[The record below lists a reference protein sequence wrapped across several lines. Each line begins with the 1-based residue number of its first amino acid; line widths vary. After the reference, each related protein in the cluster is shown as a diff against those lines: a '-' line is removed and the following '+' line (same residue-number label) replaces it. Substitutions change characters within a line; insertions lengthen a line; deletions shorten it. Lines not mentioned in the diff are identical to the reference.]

1 MDYSTLKRD
10 ILKQICLSRGIKY
23 SHKMSKSVMIV
34 MLSKNDVDPNI
45 IEDLETK
52 IKCCGYHTTWLNKN
66 RTFYNSYHKT
76 YQRQYRAI
84 KVV

>member
-1 MDYSTLKRD
+1 MP
-10 ILKQICLSRGIKY
+10 
-23 SHKMSKSVMIV
+23 KSVMIV
-34 MLSKNDVDPNI
+34 MLSKNDADPNI

-52 IKCCGYHTTWLNKN
+52 IKCLGYQTTWLNKN
-66 RTFYNSYHKT
+66 RTFYNNYHKT